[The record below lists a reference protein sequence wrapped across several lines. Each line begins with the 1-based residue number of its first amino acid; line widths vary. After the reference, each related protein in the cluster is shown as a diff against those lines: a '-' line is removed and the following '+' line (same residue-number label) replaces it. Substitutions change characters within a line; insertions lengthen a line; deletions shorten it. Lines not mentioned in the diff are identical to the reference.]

1 MAVSSADGQ
10 VIPSIMGKVRN
21 LRRLRLTAIYSLRD
35 VAKMDHWTRLSTVC
49 AELEIIAGSEGDF
62 LGDSQS
68 KCMSVHLGPFL
79 NHRRGV
85 FFPYLTRTTVV
96 GCCLHKPTQE
106 YAALMPANFP
116 VPTRLGLLL
125 LPKECDQNP
134 GQVMLRIFKSD
145 WSQLTSL
152 SFVGWFSSKE
162 LDFALS
168 ATPNVRKL
176 YCNMMK
182 HLLDFEVIRPR
193 LPRLVDLELRSK
205 KNIYSQPK
213 QPSVVTSRIRRVH
226 IQTTIVSIDLLRF
239 IFTALPGLREL
250 FIDNCQVQEDAA
262 RYGVRQSAKTPLVNL
277 DSVVFS
283 AAADTPLAE
292 HMITLIPAFANAAKL
307 CVQTSRE
314 QKEQICA
321 KYPHITLREKL
332 D

>member
-1 MAVSSADGQ
+1 MGVSSVDGQ
-10 VIPSIMGKVRN
+10 VIPSIMSKVRN
-21 LRRLRLTAIYSLRD
+21 LRRLRLIAIYGLRD
-35 VAKMDHWTRLSTVC
+35 VARMDYWTRLSTVC
-49 AELEIIAGSEGDF
+49 AELEIMAGSGGDF
-62 LGDSQS
+62 LGDSERR
-68 KCMSVHLGPFL
+68 CMSAQLGPFL
-79 NHRRGV
+79 DNRRGV
-85 FFPYLTRTTVV
+85 YFPYLTRVTVV
-96 GCCLHKPTQE
+96 GCCLHQATIA
-106 YAALMPANFP
+106 YAALIPANFP
-116 VPTRLGLLL
+116 VLTRLGLLL

-134 GQVMLRIFKSD
+134 GQIMLRIFKSD

-152 SFVGWFSSKE
+152 SFVGCFSSKE

-176 YCNMMK
+176 YCNMMTS
-182 HLLDFEVIRPR
+182 LLDFEVIRSR

-213 QPSVVTSRIRRVH
+213 QSSAVTSRIRRVH

-250 FIDNCQVQEDAA
+250 FIDNCQIQEDAA
-262 RYGVRQSAKTPLVNL
+262 RYGVRQSAKTPLANL
-277 DSVVFS
+277 DSVVLS
-283 AAADTPLAE
+283 AAVGTPLAE
-292 HMITLIPAFANAAKL
+292 HMVTLIPAFANAAKL
-307 CVQTSRE
+307 CVHASRE